1 MISKIEIQYE
11 EFDSFDSLSLS
22 ESQLIQKA
30 QSSLQNAYAPY
41 SNFNVAS
48 ALRLSNN
55 EIIIGTNQE
64 NKAYPSSM
72 CAERVAIFSASSNF
86 PSEKVEALVVVN
98 QGDLLDKSE
107 PIYPCGACRQVM
119 IEREIDQNQPIKLI
133 FVAQNGSVKVFNSV
147 KDILPFSF

>member
-55 EIIIGTNQE
+55 EIVIGTNQE

-86 PSEKVEALVVVN
+86 PSEKIEALVIVN
-98 QGDLLDKSE
+98 QGDLIDQSE

-119 IEREIDQNQPIKLI
+119 IEREINQNQPIKLI
-133 FVAQNGSVKVFNSV
+133 FVAQNGAVKLFNSV

>member
-22 ESQLIQKA
+22 ESHLIQKA

-55 EIIIGTNQE
+55 EIVIGTNQE

-86 PSEKVEALVVVN
+86 PSEKIEALVIVN
-98 QGDLLDKSE
+98 QGDLIDQSE

-119 IEREIDQNQPIKLI
+119 IEREINQNQPIKLI
-133 FVAQNGSVKVFNSV
+133 FVAQNGAVKLFNSV